1 MSRLTAPAVTCHWCS
16 FQTSKPSSRWHQR
29 TMRFK
34 VLAAAIHDRGR
45 MQLHP
50 LAESEPPVDLDG
62 ASVVRADG
70 KERTFVA
77 LADTLDQR
85 GDQRGGIA
93 SMFIV
98 RQGCHSRDLAIAGQ
112 MHAQA

>member
-1 MSRLTAPAVTCHWCS
+1 MSRLTALAVTRHW
-16 FQTSKPSSRWHQR
+16 TRSRLLNLRRDGIKEHALA
-29 TMRFK
+29 
-34 VLAAAIHDRGR
+34 VLVAAVHDRGR

-77 LADTLDQR
+77 IADAFDQR